1 MFRMYIPIVF
11 GCQTFSVRREQKI
24 HGIESDV
31 EPVLDPSALLVRCYI
46 VYFQESAAYFTI
58 PGK

>member
-11 GCQTFSVRREQKI
+11 GCQTFSVRWEQRI
-24 HGIESDV
+24 HGIERDV
-31 EPVLDPSALLVRCYI
+31 KPVLDPSALLVRYI